1 MLTFGGTHKGAH
13 NFRYHQR
20 SPYTFF
26 PFFLNS
32 PKDTDG
38 QPAMN
43 FGRKYR
49 TT

>member
-1 MLTFGGTHKGAH
+1 
-13 NFRYHQR
+13 
-20 SPYTFF
+20 
-26 PFFLNS
+26 FLNS

-49 TT
+49 TTQERRIFCAEIA

>member
-26 PFFLNS
+26 PLFLKHPS
-32 PKDTDG
+32 G
-38 QPAMN
+38 H
-43 FGRKYR
+43 GR
-49 TT
+49 TAGNNEN